1 MTKIKE
7 LGKTDQTE
15 KINLFVL
22 TEEIQKGGTKESV
35 GWIFS
40 KKYESD
46 FPQLK
51 KELSLQS
58 NGARDGLNQ

>member
-7 LGKTDQTE
+7 FGKTDKTE

-22 TEEIQKGGTKESV
+22 TEEIQKWGTKKSV

-40 KKYESD
+40 KNFESD

-51 KELSLQS
+51 K
-58 NGARDGLNQ
+58 

>member
-7 LGKTDQTE
+7 FGKTDKTE

-22 TEEIQKGGTKESV
+22 TEEIQKWGTKKSV
-35 GWIFS
+35 GWVFS

-51 KELSLQS
+51 K
-58 NGARDGLNQ
+58 